1 VDVTAPVTLPSAPLP
16 LADWFVAL
24 RWLAL
29 VALLWLALVLRLALV
44 RGVDRLPLA
53 LVRGVDR
60 LPLALVLARLRFA
73 VEPFARLLPDLA
85 ARLVLGFDALADRL
99 LELAELLLLRLDWAM
114 GPPVF
119 TLGRP
124 GARPAASAPRRCDR

>member
-53 LVRGVDR
+53 LV
-60 LPLALVLARLRFA
+60 LARSRFA

-124 GARPAASAPRRCDR
+124 GARPAASAPRRCGR

>member
-1 VDVTAPVTLPSAPLP
+1 VVVTAPVTLPSPPLP
-16 LADWFVAL
+16 LADAFVAR

-29 VALLWLALVLRLALV
+29 VPWLVLV
-44 RGVDRLPLA
+44 REVDRLPLA

-60 LPLALVLARLRFA
+60 LPLALVLARLRLA
-73 VEPFARLLPDLA
+73 VEPFARPLPDLA
-85 ARLVLGFDALADRL
+85 ARLVVGFDALADRL
-99 LELAELLLLRLDWAM
+99 PGLAELLLLRLDWAM

-124 GARPAASAPRRCDR
+124 GARPIASAPRRCDR

>member
-1 VDVTAPVTLPSAPLP
+1 VVVTAPVTLPSAPLP
-16 LADWFVAL
+16 LADGFVAR

-29 VALLWLALVLRLALV
+29 VPWLALVREL
-44 RGVDRLPLA
+44 DRLPLA

-60 LPLALVLARLRFA
+60 LPLALVLARLRLA

-85 ARLVLGFDALADRL
+85 ARLVVGFDALADRL
-99 LELAELLLLRLDWAM
+99 PGLAELLLLRLDWAM
-114 GPPVF
+114 GPPVL

-124 GARPAASAPRRCDR
+124 GARPIASAPRRCDR